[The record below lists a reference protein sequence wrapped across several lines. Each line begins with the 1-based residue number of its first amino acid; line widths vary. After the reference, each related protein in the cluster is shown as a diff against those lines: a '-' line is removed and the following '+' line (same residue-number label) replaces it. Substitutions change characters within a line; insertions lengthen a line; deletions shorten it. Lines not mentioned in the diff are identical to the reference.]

1 MENLTIFK
9 ILTLIVCVI
18 IILAII
24 KFVSG
29 IIKIISI
36 ILITLVILYLLYG
49 ITIDLSKVYN
59 NTENMINEQYNS
71 NNIFKDFVDMIKNS
85 LNEIRKIFT

>member
-24 KFVSG
+24 KFVTG
-29 IIKIISI
+29 IVKT
-36 ILITLVILYLLYG
+36 ILIIIVAFVILYLLYG
-49 ITIDLSKVYN
+49 ITIDISKIYH

>member
-18 IILAII
+18 IILTII

-49 ITIDLSKVYN
+49 ITIDLSKIYN

-85 LNEIRKIFT
+85 LTEIRKIFT

>member
-49 ITIDLSKVYN
+49 ITIDISKVYN

-85 LNEIRKIFT
+85 LTEIRKIFT

>member
-18 IILAII
+18 IILSII
-24 KFVSG
+24 KFVTG
-29 IIKIISI
+29 IVKT
-36 ILITLVILYLLYG
+36 ILIIIVAFVILYLLYG
-49 ITIDLSKVYN
+49 ITIDISKIYN

-71 NNIFKDFVDMIKNS
+71 NNIFKDFIDMIKNS

>member
-18 IILAII
+18 IISAII
-24 KFVSG
+24 KFISG

-36 ILITLVILYLLYG
+36 ILIILVILYLLYG
-49 ITIDLSKVYN
+49 ITIDLSKIYN
-59 NTENMINEQYNS
+59 NIENMINEQYNS

>member
-18 IILAII
+18 IILTII

-36 ILITLVILYLLYG
+36 ILITLVILYLIYG
-49 ITIDLSKVYN
+49 ITIDLSKIYN

>member
-18 IILAII
+18 IILTII

-71 NNIFKDFVDMIKNS
+71 NNISKDFVDMIKNS
-85 LNEIRKIFT
+85 LTEIRKIFT

>member
-18 IILAII
+18 IILTII

>member
-18 IILAII
+18 IILTII

-49 ITIDLSKVYN
+49 ITIDLSKIYN

-71 NNIFKDFVDMIKNS
+71 NNIFKNFVDMIKNS